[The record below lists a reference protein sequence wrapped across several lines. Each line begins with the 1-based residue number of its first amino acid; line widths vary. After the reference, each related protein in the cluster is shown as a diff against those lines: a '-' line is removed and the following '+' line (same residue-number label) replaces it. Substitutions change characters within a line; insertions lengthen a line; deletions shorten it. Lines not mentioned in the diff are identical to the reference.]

1 MENGT
6 ASVHLSKVN
15 KVTVAA
21 LSNFLEGFKNKRPM
35 EIRVDLDMKVIS
47 WLHYGE

>member
-1 MENGT
+1 M

-21 LSNFLEGFKNKRPM
+21 LSNFLEGFKNKRPGVNYA
-35 EIRVDLDMKVIS
+35 RF
-47 WLHYGE
+47 